1 MIWFWFEYLHNDLKN
16 LLPSLRRV
24 KDILY
29 LRDDFPIFVGH
40 LAIFRLH
47 PWAQEDF
54 SGQLFI
60 FLTQIIIQEN
70 PWEY

>member
-1 MIWFWFEYLHNDLKN
+1 MIWFWFECLHNHLNN
-16 LLPSLRRV
+16 LMSSLQRV
-24 KDILY
+24 KDIY
-29 LRDDFPIFVGH
+29 LRDGFSIFVGH
-40 LAIFRLH
+40 FAILRLH

-60 FLTQIIIQEN
+60 FLTQIIIREN

>member
-1 MIWFWFEYLHNDLKN
+1 M
-16 LLPSLRRV
+16 PSLRRV

-29 LRDDFPIFVGH
+29 IRDGFPIFVGH
-40 LAIFRLH
+40 FAIFRLH

-54 SGQLFI
+54 SVQLFI
-60 FLTQIIIQEN
+60 SLTQIIIREK

>member
-1 MIWFWFEYLHNDLKN
+1 ML
-16 LLPSLRRV
+16 SLQHV

-29 LRDDFPIFVGH
+29 LRDGFPIFIGN

-47 PWAQEDF
+47 SWAQEDF

-60 FLTQIIIQEN
+60 FLTQIIIREN
-70 PWEY
+70 PWGY

>member
-1 MIWFWFEYLHNDLKN
+1 M
-16 LLPSLRRV
+16 PSLRHV

-29 LRDDFPIFVGH
+29 LRDGFPIFVGH
-40 LAIFRLH
+40 FAIFRLH

-60 FLTQIIIQEN
+60 FLTQIIIREN
-70 PWEY
+70 SSEY

>member
-1 MIWFWFEYLHNDLKN
+1 M
-16 LLPSLRRV
+16 PSLRHV

-29 LRDDFPIFVGH
+29 LRYGFPIFVGH
-40 LAIFRLH
+40 FAIFRLQ

-60 FLTQIIIQEN
+60 FLTQILTNICTCQTSKMELFEKIMAESF
-70 PWEY
+70 

>member
-1 MIWFWFEYLHNDLKN
+1 M
-16 LLPSLRRV
+16 PSLRHT

-29 LRDDFPIFVGH
+29 LWDGFGIFIGH
-40 LAIFRLH
+40 FAIFRLH
-47 PWAQEDF
+47 SWAQEDF
-54 SGQLFI
+54 SRQLFI